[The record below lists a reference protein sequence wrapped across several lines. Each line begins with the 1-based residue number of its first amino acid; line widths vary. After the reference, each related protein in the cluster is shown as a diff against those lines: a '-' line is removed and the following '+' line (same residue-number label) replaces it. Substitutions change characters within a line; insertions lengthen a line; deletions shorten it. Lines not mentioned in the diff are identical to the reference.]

1 MYKTNPMPIFDKIKK
16 AFVPNLSV
24 ADYCLSLDVGTEFVK
39 ALIFKN
45 TNGKAQV
52 VGVGRFKQGLEDMQS
67 GMVTD
72 IDGVVKNCREAIG
85 QAEDQA
91 GVSPDQ
97 VIIGIAG
104 ELVKGASTIVKYDR
118 AKPTTKIEMKELEEI
133 VQKVQWQA
141 FDEVRKQLAAETGYQ
156 EIEVK
161 LVNAAVVDVQ
171 IDGYRVNNPIGF
183 QGKRVSVSIFN
194 SFAPLVHLGAL
205 QTIAE
210 ELDLDLL
217 SIATEPY
224 AVALSVG
231 SQEAGEFSS
240 IFIDIGGGTSDI
252 ALVRNGGVSG
262 TKMFNLGGRAF
273 TKRLSSHFNIPFDRA
288 EQMKLDYANEK
299 LDQSSAKMVKEVLSQ
314 DADVW
319 MSGVELILEEL
330 SASEH
335 LPPRI
340 LLCGGGSAL
349 PEIKQTLDKF
359 DWQGKLPFAR
369 NPEVSFIHP
378 EDVNNVTDETGLL
391 SSPQDITPMAMANL
405 ARDLMG
411 EEKVMSG
418 LLRQVAK
425 VLQS

>member
-1 MYKTNPMPIFDKIKK
+1 
-16 AFVPNLSV
+16 
-24 ADYCLSLDVGTEFVK
+24 
-39 ALIFKN
+39 
-45 TNGKAQV
+45 
-52 VGVGRFKQGLEDMQS
+52 
-67 GMVTD
+67 
-72 IDGVVKNCREAIG
+72 
-85 QAEDQA
+85 
-91 GVSPDQ
+91 
-97 VIIGIAG
+97 
-104 ELVKGASTIVKYDR
+104 
-118 AKPTTKIEMKELEEI
+118 
-133 VQKVQWQA
+133 
-141 FDEVRKQLAAETGYQ
+141 
-156 EIEVK
+156 
-161 LVNAAVVDVQ
+161 
-171 IDGYRVNNPIGF
+171 
-183 QGKRVSVSIFN
+183 
-194 SFAPLVHLGAL
+194 
-205 QTIAE
+205 
-210 ELDLDLL
+210 
-217 SIATEPY
+217 
-224 AVALSVG
+224 
-231 SQEAGEFSS
+231 
-240 IFIDIGGGTSDI
+240 
-252 ALVRNGGVSG
+252 
-262 TKMFNLGGRAF
+262 
-273 TKRLSSHFNIPFDRA
+273 
-288 EQMKLDYANEK
+288 MKLDYANEK